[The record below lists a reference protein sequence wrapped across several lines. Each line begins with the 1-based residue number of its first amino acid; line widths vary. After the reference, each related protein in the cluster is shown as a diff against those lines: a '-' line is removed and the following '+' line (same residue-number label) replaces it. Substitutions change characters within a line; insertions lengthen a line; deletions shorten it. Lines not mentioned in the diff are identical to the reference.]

1 MSQPPVQGTDLSS
14 PEVVRKHIFGKT
26 YLYAIPGYFRY
37 SKEYN
42 KIVGHLD
49 TGSKALNQAVMNEYV
64 DVGGTIED
72 MLRLYAVGA
81 DIKMRD
87 GKDLVTIYEVLTAHL
102 HFWSRHVNNDPNV
115 RDAPLESLYLMSD
128 YCQTIQSQVKG
139 FKPQVGDVPH
149 LKRVSMLF
157 GGGEGVAELFNP
169 TGVGAIVEDTGGAL
183 NSIEQMLAE
192 RKKGR

>member
-1 MSQPPVQGTDLSS
+1 VSQVPASTVDLSS
-14 PEVVRKHIFGKT
+14 PEAVRKHIFNKT
-26 YLYAIPGYFRY
+26 YLYAIPGYYRY

-42 KIVGHLD
+42 KTVGHLD

-64 DVGGTIED
+64 DIGGTIED
-72 MLRLYAVGA
+72 ILRLYEKGA

-102 HFWSRHVNNDPNV
+102 HFWARHVNNDPNV
-115 RDAPLESLYLMSD
+115 KNAPLESLYLMSD
-128 YCQTIQSQVKG
+128 YCQTIQNQVKG
-139 FKPQVGDVPH
+139 FKPKVQDVPH
-149 LKRVSMLF
+149 LKRVSALF
-157 GGGEGVAELFNP
+157 GMGEGIAELFNP
-169 TGVGAIVEDTGGAL
+169 TGVGAIVEDTGAAM